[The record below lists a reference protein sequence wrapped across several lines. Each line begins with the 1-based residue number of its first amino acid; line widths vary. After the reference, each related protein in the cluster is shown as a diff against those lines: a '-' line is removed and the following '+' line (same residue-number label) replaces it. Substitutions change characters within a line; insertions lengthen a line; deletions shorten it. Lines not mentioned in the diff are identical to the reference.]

1 MICERSETCPFFPK
15 IIQGDADKELE
26 KMYRG
31 NFCYGLFTR
40 CARYVV
46 IKVCGKVPDDL
57 YPNMHD
63 MATKLCGE
71 YTRNNK

>member
-1 MICERSETCPFFPK
+1 MICERSEACPFFSRITK
-15 IIQGDADKELE
+15 GDELE

-31 NFCYGLFTR
+31 NFCYGMFTR

-46 IKVCGKVPDDL
+46 LKVCGKVPNDL

-63 MATKLCGE
+63 EATKLCSE
-71 YTRNNK
+71 YTKEQK